1 MKTARILLS
10 LMCVTVTCASVSAQ
24 ICNTPSPEPPA
35 WLFNSSL
42 FSTRSTSAAYTLSVF
57 VHIVRNSNGNG
68 LGTST
73 VNTVISKLNSDYA
86 NTGIQFQST
95 GSDFIN
101 NDVFYNSLDTSEYA
115 ALYATNSHINAIDI
129 YVLGT
134 STNTE
139 TTFGVAASIPST
151 ALWIH

>member
-1 MKTARILLS
+1 
-10 LMCVTVTCASVSAQ
+10 
-24 ICNTPSPEPPA
+24 
-35 WLFNSSL
+35 
-42 FSTRSTSAAYTLSVF
+42 
-57 VHIVRNSNGNG
+57 
-68 LGTST
+68 
-73 VNTVISKLNSDYA
+73 VISKLNSDYA